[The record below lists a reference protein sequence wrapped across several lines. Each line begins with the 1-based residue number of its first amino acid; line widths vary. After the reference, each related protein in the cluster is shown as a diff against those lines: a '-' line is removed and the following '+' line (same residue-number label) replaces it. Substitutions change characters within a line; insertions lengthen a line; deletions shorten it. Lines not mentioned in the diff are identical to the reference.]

1 MHIIEDFKTAFSKDP
16 AAKSFLEILFCY
28 PGLHSIWLH
37 RVSHKLWSWKFYFL
51 ARLLSHIS
59 RHITGVEIHP
69 GAVIGR
75 RFFIDHGM
83 GVVIG
88 ETTEI
93 GDDVLIYQ
101 GVVLGGTSL
110 EKKKR
115 HPTIGQGVVI
125 GAGAIILG
133 AINIGDHARI
143 GAGSIVLKDVPR
155 DTTVFGVLAHS
166 SRGGSTDTSLLDHNK
181 VRDFY
186 EEEIRRICRDMDCLK
201 KAIEAKK

>member
-1 MHIIEDFKTAFSKDP
+1 MHIIEDLKTVFSKDP
-16 AAKSFLEILFCY
+16 AAKSYLEVLFCY
-28 PGLHSIWLH
+28 PGLHALWAH
-37 RVSHKLWSWKFYFL
+37 RLAHKLWNFKLYFL
-51 ARLLSHIS
+51 ARFLSHIT
-59 RHITGVEIHP
+59 RAVTGIEIHP
-69 GAVIGR
+69 GAKIGR

-93 GDDVLIYQ
+93 SDDVLIYQ

-115 HPTIGQGVVI
+115 HPTIGCGVVI

-133 AINIGDHARI
+133 AINIGEHARI
-143 GAGSIVLKDVPR
+143 GAGSVVLKNVSSNS
-155 DTTVFGVLAHS
+155 TMFGALAHS
-166 SRGGSTDTSLLDHNK
+166 TRGGSTDASLLDHNK

-186 EEEIRRICRDMDCLK
+186 EDEIRLIQRDIVQLK
-201 KAIEAKK
+201 HSMEDER

>member
-1 MHIIEDFKTAFSKDP
+1 ME
-16 AAKSFLEILFCY
+16 LEILFFRQIY
-28 PGLHSIWLH
+28 
-37 RVSHKLWSWKFYFL
+37 
-51 ARLLSHIS
+51 SHIS
-59 RHITGVEIHP
+59 RGLTGIEIHP
-69 GAVIGR
+69 GATIGR

-101 GVVLGGTSL
+101 GVVLGGTAL

-115 HPTIGQGVVI
+115 HPTIGHDVVI

-133 AINIGDHARI
+133 AINIGEHARI
-143 GAGSIVLKDVPR
+143 GAGSVVLKDVPANR
-155 DTTVFGVLAHS
+155 TMFGALAHS
-166 SRGGSTDTSLLDHNK
+166 SRGGSTDASLLDHNK

-186 EEEIRRICRDMDCLK
+186 EDEIALIKRDIVHLK
-201 KAIEAKK
+201 ESLEDEK